1 MSRKSSELMGLLKEL
16 SWIKELDEK
25 YEGGDSSSKLDTAEF
40 ESRQNRR
47 REIADQ
53 IKALRA

>member
-16 SWIKELDEK
+16 AWIKELDEK
-25 YEGGDSSSKLDTAEF
+25 YEGGGSRSKVETAEF
-40 ESRQNRR
+40 EGRQNRR